1 VARVS
6 DDLEGL
12 VPRVPARPCTGRLTT
27 AGQPRHPRPAGISL
41 ELGSEYGFD
50 YSLPRDEPLN
60 LRPLLDLVAAD
71 YDGCTTCHD
80 QQLQT
85 VLGSPALIVHAAG
98 VALMVLTPI
107 GMESPA
113 EYLVDRLNDTAAAV
127 VLTLRSHGLAKAVA
141 LVSEMDTEL
150 RQEVIARVLGVLLPT
165 QWYHWP
171 LSHRFD
177 PARPRQ
183 PREDD
188 QAALR
193 RLVWTAAS
201 RDLPDPS

>member
-12 VPRVPARPCTGRLTT
+12 VPRVPVRSCTGRLTP
-27 AGQPRHPRPAGISL
+27 AGHPRHPRPARISL
-41 ELGSEYGFD
+41 ELSPEYGVD
-50 YSLPRDEPLN
+50 YNLPLDEPLD

-71 YDGCTTCHD
+71 YDGCATCHA
-80 QQLQT
+80 QQLQA

-98 VALMVLTPI
+98 VALMVLNPV
-107 GMESPA
+107 GVESPA
-113 EYLVDRLNDTAAAV
+113 EYLVDRLHDTTAAV
-127 VLTLRSHGLAKAVA
+127 VLTLRSHGLAKAVV
-141 LVSEMDTEL
+141 LVREMDVEL
-150 RQEVIARVLGVLLPT
+150 RQEVVARVLGVLLPT
-165 QWYHWP
+165 EWYHWP

-177 PARPRQ
+177 PTRPRQ

-193 RLVWTAAS
+193 RLLWSAAG
-201 RDLPDPS
+201 RNLKDPS

>member
-1 VARVS
+1 MN

-27 AGQPRHPRPAGISL
+27 AGEPRHPRPAQISL
-41 ELGSEYGFD
+41 ELGPEYGFD
-50 YSLPRDEPLN
+50 YGLPLDEPLN
-60 LRPLLDLVAAD
+60 LRPLLDLVAAG
-71 YDGCTTCHD
+71 YDGCTTCHE
-80 QQLQT
+80 QQLQI
-85 VLGSPALIVHAAG
+85 VLGAPALIVHAAG
-98 VALMVLTPI
+98 IALMVLSPI
-107 GMESPA
+107 GIEAPA
-113 EYLVDRLNDTAAAV
+113 EYLVDRLTDTAGAV
-127 VLTLRSHGLAKAVA
+127 VLTLRSHGLAKAVD
-141 LVSEMDTEL
+141 LVSAMDTEL

-177 PARPRQ
+177 PARPRR

-193 RLVWTAAS
+193 RLLLTAA
-201 RDLPDPS
+201 RRNLTDPD